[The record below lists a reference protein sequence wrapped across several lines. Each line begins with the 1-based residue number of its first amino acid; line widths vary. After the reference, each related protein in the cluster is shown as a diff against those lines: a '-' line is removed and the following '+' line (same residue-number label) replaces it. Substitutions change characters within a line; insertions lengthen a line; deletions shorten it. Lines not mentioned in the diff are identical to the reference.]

1 MVNIKKRDGRTEAFD
16 ASKLE
21 RSLRSTGA
29 SANTVREV
37 TSRVKAREG
46 MTVDEIRTTVSKEL
60 RARDAKAA
68 EHYDG
73 TRRMVATTA
82 VEAATGTVRMTEE
95 MMRSL
100 RVSAGDSVELS
111 YSGRTRSLRAERA
124 SPGVRGVQLSTTE
137 LRALGVRDGSRVTVS
152 RRA

>member
-21 RSLRSTGA
+21 RSLRATGA
-29 SANTVREV
+29 SASTVREV

-46 MTVDEIRTTVSKEL
+46 MTVDEIRSTVSKEL

-100 RVSAGDSVELS
+100 RMSEGDSVELS
-111 YSGRTRSLRAERA
+111 FSGRTRSLRAERA
-124 SPGVRGVQLSTTE
+124 APGVRGVQLSATE
-137 LRALGVRDGSRVTVS
+137 LRALGLRDGSRVTVS
-152 RRA
+152 RKT